1 MDNGRSIESPSTRT
15 VLRVKFVVQAIDVD
29 SDEDLKN
36 KYRMRIPVL
45 ELEANG
51 EWKQLPFQ
59 PPRLTAD
66 ALGKRLEKH
75 INDISQ

>member
-1 MDNGRSIESPSTRT
+1 MDSGGSIKSPSSRP
-15 VLRVKFVVQAIDVD
+15 VPRVQFVVQAIDVD
-29 SDEDLKN
+29 SDEDLKD

-51 EWKQLPFQ
+51 DWKELPFQ

-75 INDISQ
+75 INDITQ